1 MTHNLVNKEF
11 VNEVCSII
19 EAGRQKAYSAVNNS
33 MIETYWKIGER
44 IVIEEQNGNERAE
57 YGKRIIEH
65 LSKELTFKYGAGF
78 SARYLRAFRKF
89 YTVIPN
95 LEIWKSRFPNLQWTH
110 IFRTLRVG
118 DEIAIRWYLETASQE
133 MWSVRTLDRNI
144 STQYFERHFSQPKLP
159 MKEDNPNKL
168 ELLKSPIVAE
178 FLGFKQDNSFSEKE
192 LETAIINHLQ
202 DFIME
207 MGRGFAFVKRFLF
220 YLQKRNCVERL
231 KNKKIFSYYNNVS

>member
-65 LSKELTFKYGAGF
+65 LSKELTFKYGKGF
-78 SARYLRAFRKF
+78 SKRYLAYFRKF
-89 YTVIPN
+89 YLTID
-95 LEIWKSRFPNLQWTH
+95 NLQILQTRLQNLTWSH
-110 IFRTLRVG
+110 ILTALRV
-118 DEIAIRWYLETASQE
+118 DSDVSIRWYLETASLE

-220 YLQKRNCVERL
+220 YLQKRNCV
-231 KNKKIFSYYNNVS
+231 

>member
-65 LSKELTFKYGAGF
+65 LSKELTFKYGKGF
-78 SARYLRAFRKF
+78 SKRYLAYFRKF
-89 YTVIPN
+89 YLTID
-95 LEIWKSRFPNLQWTH
+95 NLQILQTRLQNLTWSH
-110 IFRTLRVG
+110 ILTALRV
-118 DEIAIRWYLETASQE
+118 DSDVSIRWYLETASLE

-207 MGRGFAFVKRFLF
+207 RWGVVL
-220 YLQKRNCVERL
+220 LL
-231 KNKKIFSYYNNVS
+231 